1 MKTQEEKDGL
11 LAQLKHHQE
20 LDAFV
25 QGQWLQEE
33 KIEGNGFK
41 GCFYGCTMQSANNPR
56 EEFSEKYDIDLWYC
70 YLTEKIFE
78 GLPDGEFQSFP
89 YQSIKIVPLNY
100 DFNKAKSAFH
110 RGMLLKQLEWV
121 KDEKCR
127 EAIQLCA
134 DLFLVPFNEIEY
146 SAESA
151 RSAAWSAWSAAES
164 AESARSAARSARSA
178 ARSAWSAA
186 ESAESA
192 WSAAK
197 TNHYIW
203 LRDFLFE
210 CITNNQ

>member
-89 YQSIKIVPLNY
+89 YKSIEIIPLNY

-121 KDEKCR
+121 EDEKCR
-127 EAIQLCA
+127 AAIQLCA
-134 DLFLVPFNEIEY
+134 DLFLVPFDKIGK
-146 SAESA
+146 
-151 RSAAWSAWSAAES
+151 SAAESAAES
-164 AESARSAARSARSA
+164 AESAAR
-178 ARSAWSAA
+178 
-186 ESAESA
+186 
-192 WSAAK
+192 SAAK

-203 LRDFLFE
+203 VRDFLFE
-210 CITNNQ
+210 CITNNK